1 MEEIIRL
8 RGIKFSRD
16 NFELDVDDFS
26 IKKGEI
32 FCILGENGSGKTTFL
47 CILSLLIKP
56 DSGKIFM
63 MGKRVEE
70 VRETGRDITMVFQRP
85 VLFSGSV
92 YENILLPVKWQ
103 KRKFDR
109 NKLEFLM
116 EKFGIYEIKQ
126 KKAKEISGGEAQRV
140 CLVRALLLNPKI
152 LILDEPF
159 SSIDPISS
167 HDIISEVLKI
177 AREEGMTIIL
187 STHNPEESVHAER
200 IGIMDKG
207 KIVQIGNFKEIF
219 YKPMN
224 EKVAKIFGSVNVI
237 FGKIEKWKDGVGIAK
252 SNGEE
257 LEIFTEIREGEVVL
271 YLRPENVIISRKLP
285 HTSARNNFKCEI
297 REIFDKGKGIEVI
310 LDCGFP
316 LISFITRPS
325 FESLNLKKGDVVF
338 AFFKASS
345 VQVVRR

>member
-47 CILSLLIKP
+47 SILSLLIKP
-56 DSGKIFM
+56 DSGEIWM
-63 MGKRVEE
+63 MGKRIKGIKEA
-70 VRETGRDITMVFQRP
+70 GRNITMVFQRP
-85 VLFSGSV
+85 VLFNSSV
-92 YENILLPVKWQ
+92 YENILLPIKWQ
-103 KRKFDR
+103 KRKPDI

-167 HDIISEVLKI
+167 HDIISEVLRI
-177 AREEGMTIIL
+177 AKKEGMTVVL
-187 STHNPEESVHAER
+187 STHDPEESVHAER
-200 IGIMDKG
+200 IGIMDQG
-207 KIVQIGNFKEIF
+207 KIVQIGNFKDIF
-219 YKPMN
+219 YKPVN
-224 EKVAKIFGSVNVI
+224 EKVAKVLGSVNVI
-237 FGKIEKWKDGVGIAK
+237 FGEIGKWKDGIGIAK
-252 SNGEE
+252 SNGEK
-257 LEIFTEIREGEVVL
+257 LEVVTDIKEGEVAI
-271 YLRPENVIISRKLP
+271 YLRPENVIISREVP
-285 HTSARNNFKCEI
+285 YTSARNNFKCEV

-316 LISFITRPS
+316 FISFITRPS
-325 FESLNLKKGDVVF
+325 FESLNLRIGDVIF
-338 AFFKASS
+338 ASFKASS
-345 VQVVRR
+345 VHVVRR